1 MGGNKPGLLLMC
13 HGDFPWN
20 FFTDP
25 RNRKLY
31 EDCLETVGDI
41 SESARFHTHDDEF
54 SRLSSA
60 MAASVADRIELN
72 GVEVSYLGF
81 KRPGVRQAIA
91 HTTAKGSRYI
101 VCAGAAGF
109 MTPCHSTSEHV
120 PGELQK
126 VLRDNPALDV
136 AYAEPCLDAGEAA
149 SLIQRSVEHA
159 FGVSRAEPE
168 QPLPIPDRKEDTGVV
183 LVSAPDYDIQP
194 GDRRAAEFARTATM
208 LSNRSFRWH
217 QAGIGSE
224 ASEFMENVS
233 TSLRDRGFSAVEAG
247 FIDFASPGIGDAAM
261 RLVEKGASH
270 IVATGVPALLH
281 RHPLSVVGPQ
291 EAVDGL
297 REMIPYADIVYVKP
311 DPEPIAGM
319 LATHLT
325 SKVLAPSKT
334 YRSMKPKYKRSFTF

>member
-31 EDCLETVGDI
+31 EDCLEAMGDI
-41 SESARFHTHDDEF
+41 STGVSFHTHEDEF
-54 SRLSSA
+54 SRLSST
-60 MAASVADRIELN
+60 MAASVTDRIELN
-72 GVEVSYLGF
+72 GVEVSYIGF
-81 KRPGVRQAIA
+81 RCPGVRQAIA

-101 VCAGAAGF
+101 ICAGAAGF
-109 MTPCHSTSEHV
+109 VTPCHSTSEHV

-126 VLRDNPALDV
+126 MLLDNPALDV

-149 SLIQRSVEHA
+149 GLIQRSVEHA
-159 FGVSRAEPE
+159 FGVSRVEPE
-168 QPLPIPDRKEDTGVV
+168 RPLSATDRKEDTGVV
-183 LVSAPDYDIQP
+183 LVSAPGYDIEP
-194 GDRRAAEFARTATM
+194 VDGTAAEFARTATM
-208 LSNRSFRWH
+208 LSNRSCRWH

-224 ASEFMENVS
+224 ASEFMGNVS
-233 TSLRDRGFSAVEAG
+233 SGLRDRGFSAVEAG
-247 FIDFASPGIGDAAM
+247 FIDFASPGIEEAAM

-281 RHPLSVVGPQ
+281 RHPLSVAGPQ
-291 EAVDGL
+291 EAADRLCETV
-297 REMIPYADIVYVKP
+297 PYADIVYVKP
-311 DPEPIAGM
+311 DPGPIAGM
-319 LATHLT
+319 LSTHLT

-334 YRSMKPKYKRSFTF
+334 YRRMKPEYKRPLTF